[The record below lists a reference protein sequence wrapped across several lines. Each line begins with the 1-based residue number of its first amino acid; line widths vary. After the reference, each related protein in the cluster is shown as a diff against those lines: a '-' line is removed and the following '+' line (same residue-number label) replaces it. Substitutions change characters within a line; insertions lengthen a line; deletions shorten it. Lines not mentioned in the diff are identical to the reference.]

1 MEKLY
6 NNYCKIVSSYEE
18 PDYDVHIDDPNE
30 NRVRLMTFDEFI
42 ERVKKDN
49 KFSNRWENN

>member
-49 KFSNRWENN
+49 KFSNRWGNN